1 MRVDPHPANHVSGRR
16 PVRPFGLSAYDGV
29 TAEVQRLLPADPDG
43 VAHRHAARLD
53 EIEMPFTDH
62 HDDRARPIGT
72 GEGDL
77 TAKHTWIDPTHV
89 ERGDLVSMVIDWA
102 IGSAV
107 PEAGPERNPALA
119 RAPPK

>member
-1 MRVDPHPANHVSGRR
+1 MRRIMS
-16 PVRPFGLSAYDGV
+16 PVGIQCGHSAYDGV
-29 TAEVQRLLPADPDG
+29 TAEVQRLLPADPHC

-77 TAKHTWIDPTHV
+77 TAKHPGIDPTHV
-89 ERGDLVSMVIDWA
+89 EPGDLVPMVIDRA
-102 IGSAV
+102 IGGGV
-107 PEAGPERNPALA
+107 PEAIPEQNPALA
-119 RAPPK
+119 RATP